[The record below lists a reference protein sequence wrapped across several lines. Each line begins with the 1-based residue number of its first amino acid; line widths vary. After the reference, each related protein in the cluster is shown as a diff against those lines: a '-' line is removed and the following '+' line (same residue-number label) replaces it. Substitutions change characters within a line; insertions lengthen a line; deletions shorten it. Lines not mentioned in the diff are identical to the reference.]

1 MGCRVVGR
9 SPSCQGHSQPRGP
22 SECSRGFPRPAD
34 RRVDRTPADGA
45 EAVSERIMQLP
56 YRPDRIR
63 AWIGD
68 DGPEVVYIPADRERA
83 LVEALLRYGE
93 HRVECAVNTA
103 PPNRRSCDCGWAEQA
118 AALPPQEPTEPTER
132 EQRRQ
137 EREGLA
143 RIPQEP
149 ERPRPESASFKPLPQ
164 EPKR

>member
-1 MGCRVVGR
+1 M
-9 SPSCQGHSQPRGP
+9 
-22 SECSRGFPRPAD
+22 
-34 RRVDRTPADGA
+34 TP

-83 LVEALLRYGE
+83 LEEALRLAEEAIAYAREPHHLDHSEECSLCPVATDHLDLALRKA
-93 HRVECAVNTA
+93 R
-103 PPNRRSCDCGWAEQA
+103 

-149 ERPRPESASFKPLPQ
+149 ERPRPESASFKPLPK